1 MLRLCFV
8 VSVNGSQK
16 DALAG
21 TRARSGARGVLE
33 VKKSEREIETE
44 KGRGESGRPQR
55 SGREERV
62 RACVNSAASGARH
75 A

>member
-44 KGRGESGRPQR
+44 KGRGESGRP
-55 SGREERV
+55 
-62 RACVNSAASGARH
+62 
-75 A
+75 